1 MEIKDLICEKRK
13 EKKLTQR
20 QLGELLGY
28 EGRTAEMM
36 VQKWEYGSRPVN
48 PKHYR
53 KLAEIFGISP
63 EELIP

>member
-1 MEIKDLICEKRK
+1 MVGDMLKERRK
-13 EKKLTQR
+13 LHGYTQR

-36 VQKWEYGSRPVN
+36 VQKWEYNQRPIN

-53 KLAEIFGISP
+53 KLAELLDMPVEAF
-63 EELIP
+63 IP